1 MRKLFIVLLPA
12 MTVLALAGPVNASD
26 KHFVAHLSARD
37 EVPSN
42 ESLATGQAILRLNAD
57 ATQLD
62 FKLIAAKKDTD
73 YVGTGGSVDFDDNG
87 DVKTPV
93 AIWKWTDTGT
103 EDVKIVPAADIPSE

>member
-1 MRKLFIVLLPA
+1 MGA
-12 MTVLALAGPVNASD
+12 NQ
-26 KHFVAHLSARD
+26 
-37 EVPSN
+37 
-42 ESLATGQAILRLNAD
+42 ESITNGL
-57 ATQLD
+57 
-62 FKLIAAKKDTD
+62 KLIAAKKDTD